1 MLHFMNGRSHSEPR
15 PKKPLRQRIR
25 ETTVQAIMEAAEE
38 VFADQGLHA
47 AHMGDIAARAGVA
60 VGTLYNHFEDR
71 EALLAG
77 LLDAR
82 GIELLGRIDRGLK
95 ETAGKPF
102 REQLRGVLANL
113 LEHKQAHRKFFQ
125 ILLQGE
131 IGRYQA
137 TFPSACH
144 KPSAT
149 IQEVLERVERV
160 VKHAVRNKQIRPEA
174 AQLAPILFMGLA
186 RAVGIRDILIE
197 PVTDIAR
204 ESGLL
209 IDLFLDGV
217 GT

>member
-1 MLHFMNGRSHSEPR
+1 MNGRSPSESP
-15 PKKPLRQRIR
+15 PKKPLRERIR
-25 ETTVQAIMEAAEE
+25 ETTVAAIMEAAEE

-82 GIELLGRIDRGLK
+82 RIELLGRIDRGLK
-95 ETAGKPF
+95 ESATRPV
-102 REQLRGVLANL
+102 REQLRVLLANL

-149 IQEVLERVERV
+149 IQEVLARVERV
-160 VKHAVRNKQIRPEA
+160 VKHGVRDKQLRPDA
-174 AQLAPILFMGLA
+174 AELAPILFMGMA
-186 RAVGIRDILIE
+186 RAVGIRDILTE
-197 PVTDIAR
+197 RSADIAT
-204 ESGLL
+204 ESERL
-209 IDLFLDGV
+209 IDLLINGI